1 MASGCHEATGASRRR
16 SSWRR
21 RRSSGPSGTAGS
33 FVCVVRGRPRD
44 YAAAHPTRPAL
55 VAEVA
60 ESGLRASPTPGSWAW
75 ATASWRSILS
85 QRGRGA
91 PLQPAR
97 SPSV

>member
-44 YAAAHPTRPAL
+44 YAPRIRRARHSSPRWRSRACGHRRLLDREPGRPL
-55 VAEVA
+55 LEVHLEPA
-60 ESGLRASPTPGSWAW
+60 RPWRASS
-75 ATASWRSILS
+75 
-85 QRGRGA
+85 
-91 PLQPAR
+91 AR
-97 SPSV
+97 SEPVG

>member
-60 ESGLRASPTPGSWAW
+60 ESGLRHRRLLDREPGRPRPGGPSWA
-75 ATASWRSILS
+75 
-85 QRGRGA
+85 GA
-91 PLQPAR
+91 AVARLFSPLGAR
-97 SPSV
+97 RL

>member
-44 YAAAHPTRPAL
+44 CAPRIRRARHSSPRWRSRACGHRRLLDREPGRP
-55 VAEVA
+55 
-60 ESGLRASPTPGSWAW
+60 RPGGPSWA
-75 ATASWRSILS
+75 
-85 QRGRGA
+85 GA
-91 PLQPAR
+91 AVARLFSPLGAR
-97 SPSV
+97 RL